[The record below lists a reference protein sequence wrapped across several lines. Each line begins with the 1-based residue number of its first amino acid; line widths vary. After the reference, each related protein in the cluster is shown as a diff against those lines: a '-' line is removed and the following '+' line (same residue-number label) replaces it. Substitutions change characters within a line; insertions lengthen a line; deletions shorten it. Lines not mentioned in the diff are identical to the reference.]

1 MPLLLILGILDLIAG
16 AALAISGFVPLTAV
30 GLVFGI
36 GIIITLKGVISYL
49 AAAGNGFYFD
59 FLGILDVLSGIF
71 LILAFYGT
79 AMGFFVWFGVAMILK
94 AMWSIVMFMVR

>member
-1 MPLLLILGILDLIAG
+1 MPLLLILGILDLIVG

-30 GLVFGI
+30 GLILGI
-36 GIIITLKGVISYL
+36 GIIVALKGVISYL
-49 AAAGNGFYFD
+49 AAAGSGFYFD
-59 FLGILDVLSGIF
+59 LLGILDMLSGVF

-79 AMGFFVWFGVAMILK
+79 ALGFFVWFGIAMILK

>member
-16 AALAISGFVPLTAV
+16 AALAISGFMPLTAV
-30 GLVFGI
+30 GLIFAI

-49 AAAGNGFYFD
+49 AAAGSGFYFD
-59 FLGILDVLSGIF
+59 LLGILDMVSGVF

-79 AMGFFVWFGVAMILK
+79 ALGFFIWFGIAMILK
-94 AMWSIVMFMVR
+94 ALWSIVMFMVR

>member
-30 GLVFGI
+30 GLILGI
-36 GIIITLKGVISYL
+36 GIIVTLKGVISYL

-59 FLGILDVLSGIF
+59 LLGILDMISGVF

-79 AMGFFVWFGVAMILK
+79 SMGFFLWFGVAMILK
-94 AMWSIVMFMVR
+94 ALWSIAMFMVR

>member
-1 MPLLLILGILDLIAG
+1 MPLLLILGVLDLIAG

-30 GLVFGI
+30 GLILGI

-49 AAAGNGFYFD
+49 AAAGSGFYFD
-59 FLGILDVLSGIF
+59 LLGILDMVSGVF

-79 AMGFFVWFGVAMILK
+79 ALGFFIWFGIAMILK

>member
-1 MPLLLILGILDLIAG
+1 MPLLLILGVLDLIAG

-30 GLVFGI
+30 GLILGI
-36 GIIITLKGVISYL
+36 GIIVTLKGVISYI

-59 FLGILDVLSGIF
+59 LLGILDVISGVF
-71 LILAFYGT
+71 LILAFYG
-79 AMGFFVWFGVAMILK
+79 AALGFFVWFGIAMILK

>member
-1 MPLLLILGILDLIAG
+1 MPLLLILGVLDLIAG

-30 GLVFGI
+30 GLVLAI
-36 GIIITLKGVISYL
+36 GIILTLKGVVSYL

-59 FLGILDVLSGIF
+59 ILGILDMIAGVF

-79 AMGFFVWFGVAMILK
+79 ALGFFVWFGIAMILK
-94 AMWSIVMFMVR
+94 ALWSIAMFMVR